1 MRSALSSSF
10 FAQERRRS
18 LVALEYVLVIF
29 QEKSFVEA
37 KLINCNFHGLDRATI
52 FFQETRGVGGIKKI
66 RTKVHI

>member
-1 MRSALSSSF
+1 
-10 FAQERRRS
+10 
-18 LVALEYVLVIF
+18 VALEYVLVIF